1 MRPDSF
7 PLKSSPILELR
18 HLTHSFSRSKPIL
31 KDISFKLFP
40 GQSYTLMGA
49 NGSGKTTLFN
59 LIGGYIRPDLGKIF
73 VRGRNVTSLRPNH
86 ISRLGVARTFQKP
99 RIIKQLTL
107 LENVILAMQHN
118 ETDIWYKSLIPRF
131 VFSDH
136 IRTLQDR
143 AKRILERVLLQ
154 DAKDELAASISYG
167 QQKMLNIAC
176 AVASEAMIL
185 LLDEPLAGLS
195 PVYARNLCG
204 LVVQLKA
211 EGKTILMIEHSQE
224 LTRDVTDQYFLL
236 DRNGLRS
243 YITLDSLLLDMIEG
257 TRAVQH
263 AD

>member
-1 MRPDSF
+1 
-7 PLKSSPILELR
+7 
-18 HLTHSFSRSKPIL
+18 
-31 KDISFKLFP
+31 
-40 GQSYTLMGA
+40 MGA

-73 VRGRNVTSLRPNH
+73 IEGKNVTSLRPSQ

-107 LENVILAMQHN
+107 LENVILAMPHN

-131 VFSDH
+131 VFSH
-136 IRTLQDR
+136 HVRTLEDR
-143 AKRILERVLLQ
+143 AKCFLERVLLQ

-176 AVASEAMIL
+176 AVASDPMIL

-195 PVYARNLCG
+195 PVHSRNLCD
-204 LVVQLKA
+204 LVIQFKA

-243 YITLDSLLLDMIEG
+243 YTTLDPLLLDMVESML
-257 TRAVQH
+257 AVQG